1 MTTNLIKRLQLL
13 IELADN
19 IEKASRVETSS
30 IKRTLQEAVAMIEG
44 SDSKGGKWTDK
55 DVFSI
60 KETTIE
66 EMQSA
71 KCSKCGKIHT
81 TPYMY
86 YFFKYDF
93 CPCCGER
100 MEE

>member
-1 MTTNLIKRLQLL
+1 MTDEARRIQSCIDHVKSAVDVDPWAK
-13 IELADN
+13 ELC
-19 IEKASRVETSS
+19 ES
-30 IKRTLQEAVAMIEG
+30 IMTKYLKGSPG